1 MEDGLT
7 EQDRR
12 DLAELE
18 RASRSP
24 RGSGGTGNLDEVMS
38 LDLSEA
44 GRIGV
49 IWPEGK
55 HPFEITGVEKKASQP
70 RFNEKTQ
77 SMNEGGVPYAEL
89 QLTCIGGDMR
99 GEVLSDR
106 LMLAGKGLSRFVIF
120 ADAIGMYDKENKSF
134 TGKLADFIGQRVWGA
149 VVTEKSTYQGRPRE
163 RSIIDFAGYEPIT
176 AYAMPD
182 GEIFEND
189 PGDDNY
195 TEEELEAA
203 ETEELQAV
211 VEEPVVQAPAPV
223 ARPVARRAVAAAGAP
238 GNKPP
243 WSVAR

>member
-1 MEDGLT
+1 MDDGLT
-7 EQDRR
+7 DQDRR

-18 RASRSP
+18 RASRRP
-24 RGSGGTGNLDEVMS
+24 RGSGDGGGLDEVLS
-38 LDLSEA
+38 LDLSAA
-44 GRIGV
+44 GAVGV

-77 SMNEGGVPYAEL
+77 TMNEGGVPYAEL
-89 QLTCIGGDMR
+89 QLTCIGGDMKD
-99 GEVLSDR
+99 ETLSDR

-149 VVTEKSTYQGRPRE
+149 VVTEKSSYQGRARE

-182 GEIFEND
+182 GEVFDEDLETLPIPYQDEQEEME
-189 PGDDNY
+189 PV
-195 TEEELEAA
+195 EELPLE
-203 ETEELQAV
+203 
-211 VEEPVVQAPAPV
+211 APV
-223 ARPVARRAVAAAGAP
+223 GRPAARRAVAAAGAP

-243 WSVAR
+243 WSTPATRLRHR